1 MIPGTFFLSA
11 YDLMR
16 RDILKDGLYNE
27 RAFLGI
33 VMMGS
38 GIILFIPFFFIP
50 FPELKAGFWP
60 ALAGTVAINF
70 VAQWLWYRAFR
81 LEEASLI
88 SPFYLLTPPLV
99 LVTGFFILGEIPSV
113 WGIIGVCTT
122 IVGLWL
128 LVRSESASSRDFFSV
143 IKRKGVM
150 YAAVGAI
157 LFAFSFPLDKKAVV
171 ASSGLFFT
179 TFAVFLIG
187 VSSIFVSLFSG
198 AHARSTFSLLF
209 RKPKKMILFLIISSV
224 AFFLPNQALAY
235 TSAAYASSVKR
246 LWSLWTVLLSGAFLK
261 EKKYRKKNY
270 RDRYYVQWYYHND
283 FFWVAIPTPHFT
295 FY

>member
-1 MIPGTFFLSA
+1 MSNTVLFLLFMIPGTFFLSA
-11 YDLMR
+11 YDIVR
-16 RDILKDGLYNE
+16 RNMLKDGLYNE
-27 RAFLGI
+27 RAFLGFA
-33 VMMGS
+33 MTGS
-38 GIILFIPFFFIP
+38 SIILFIPLLIVG
-50 FPELKAGFWP
+50 FPELKTGFWL
-60 ALAGTVAINF
+60 ALSGTVTLNF
-70 VAQWLWYRAFR
+70 ISQWLWYRAFR

-122 IVGLWL
+122 IAGLWL
-128 LVRSESASSRDFFSV
+128 LVRSESASNRDFFSV

-150 YAAVGAI
+150 YAAADVI

-179 TFAVFLIG
+179 AFAVFLIG

-198 AHARSTFSLLF
+198 AHARGTFSLLS

-261 EKKYRKKNY
+261 EKNIMRKTLAT
-270 RDRYYVQWYYHND
+270 VIMLGGIIITI
-283 FFWVAIPTPHFT
+283 FFG
-295 FY
+295 